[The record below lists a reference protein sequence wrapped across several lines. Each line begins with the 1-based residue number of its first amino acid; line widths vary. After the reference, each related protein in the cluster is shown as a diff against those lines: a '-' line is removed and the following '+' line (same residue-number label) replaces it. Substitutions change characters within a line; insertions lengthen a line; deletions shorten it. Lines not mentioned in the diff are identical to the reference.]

1 MAINNITGSPVE
13 GENFFGRGNELNTAW
28 LHIKKGNSLI
38 LSAPRRVG
46 KSSFAKKLLSYAENE
61 DWNTLEINL
70 EEIQSEQK
78 FVELFVEKLQA
89 ENWWKKSLSTAGENL
104 TQLLESIKPSFS
116 YGDATATLEW
126 KSRKP
131 DIYSK
136 LKKLLNH
143 EQPTLIM
150 VDEVTILLNGFLNT
164 DKEQGLESV
173 EFFLNWLRSFRQVK
187 GTKIHWVFCSSIGID
202 NFTNRHNLSYT
213 FNDIKSFP
221 LAAFD
226 EETSMAFIKELAK
239 SDNIL
244 LQEEV
249 TRQMFKKIDWCL
261 PYFIQVLYFNYQ
273 NLVNTYNKPNDS
285 RTLDLAYQD
294 LIDSKELNTWDERL
308 AEYQELEEYA
318 RLILKNLSK
327 TKPGVKR
334 DTLLELLHAMIDD
347 AGKAETYLNKLLY
360 MLKNDGYIIDMAK
373 GKYGFRSPLLR
384 DFWFNRFAK

>member
-1 MAINNITGSPVE
+1 
-13 GENFFGRGNELNTAW
+13 
-28 LHIKKGNSLI
+28 LI

-46 KSSFAKKLLSYAENE
+46 KSSFAKKLLSYAEAEN
-61 DWNTLEINL
+61 WNTLEINL
-70 EEIQSEQK
+70 EEIQTEQK

-89 ENWWKKSLSTAGENL
+89 ENWWKKSLSSAGETLNL
-104 TQLLESIKPSFS
+104 LLESIKPSVS

-126 KSRKP
+126 KAKKP
-131 DIYSK
+131 DIYTK

-150 VDEVTILLNGFLNT
+150 VDEVTILLNGFLNN
-164 DKEQGLESV
+164 DKEQGIESV
-173 EFFLNWLRSFRQVK
+173 EFFLNWLRSFRQVR

-221 LAAFD
+221 LAAYD
-226 EETSMAFIKELAK
+226 VETSKVFIGELAK
-239 SDNIL
+239 SDNITL
-244 LQEEV
+244 DSEV
-249 TRQMFKKIDWCL
+249 LNLMIQKIDWCL

-273 NLVNTYNKPNDS
+273 NLVISYSKPNDAN
-285 RTLDLAYQD
+285 TLHTAYQE

-308 AEYQELEEYA
+308 ADYQEFEEYA
-318 RLILKNLSK
+318 RLMLKNLSK
-327 TKPGVKR
+327 TKPGAKR
-334 DTLLELLHAMIDD
+334 ETLLELLRAKSGDE
-347 AGKAETYLNKLLY
+347 AKAETYLNKVLY
-360 MLKNDGYIIDMAK
+360 MLKNDGYIIDMPK

>member
-13 GENFFGRGNELNTAW
+13 GENFFGRENELKSAW
-28 LHIKKGNSLI
+28 THIKKGNSLI

-46 KSSFAKKLLSYAENE
+46 KSSFAKKLISYAEEEN
-61 DWNTLEINL
+61 WNTLEINL

-89 ENWWKKSLSTAGENL
+89 ENWWKKNLSSVGDSLS
-104 TQLLESIKPSFS
+104 QLLENIKTSVS
-116 YGDATATLEW
+116 YGDTTATIEW

-131 DIYSK
+131 DIYTK

-143 EQPTLIM
+143 EQHTLIM

-164 DKEQGLESV
+164 DKEIGIESV
-173 EFFLNWLRSFRQVK
+173 EFFLNWLRGFRQVK

-226 EETSMAFIKELAK
+226 PETSVDFIKELAK
-239 SDNIL
+239 SDNLPLDDEIINL
-244 LQEEV
+244 MV
-249 TRQMFKKIDWCL
+249 HKIEWCL
-261 PYFIQVLYFNYQ
+261 PYFIQVLYFNFQ
-273 NLVNTYNKPNDS
+273 NLVTTYNKPNDS
-285 RTLDLAYQD
+285 VTLDTAYQE

-308 AEYQELEEYA
+308 TDYQELDEYA
-318 RLILKNLSK
+318 RIILTNLSK
-327 TKPGVKR
+327 IKPGAKR
-334 DTLLELLHAMIDD
+334 DALLELLHTKINDTV
-347 AGKAETYLNKLLY
+347 KAESYLNKLLY
-360 MLKNDGYIIDMAK
+360 MLKNDGYITDMPK

>member
-13 GENFFGRGNELNTAW
+13 GENFFGRENELTAAW
-28 LHIKKGNSLI
+28 THIKKGNSLI

-46 KSSFAKKLLSYAENE
+46 KSSFAKKLLSYAEEEN
-61 DWNTLEINL
+61 WNTLEINL

-89 ENWWKKSLSTAGENL
+89 ENWWKKSISSAGETLNL
-104 TQLLESIKPSFS
+104 LLESIKPSVS

-164 DKEQGLESV
+164 DKEQGIDSV

-187 GTKIHWVFCSSIGID
+187 GTRIHWVFCSSIGID

-239 SDNIL
+239 SDNIS
-244 LQEEV
+244 LQDEIIRV
-249 TRQMFKKIDWCL
+249 MFKKIDWCL

-273 NLVNTYNKPNDS
+273 NLVISYSKPNDAS
-285 RTLDLAYQD
+285 TLNTAYQE

-318 RLILKNLSK
+318 RLMLKNLSK
-327 TKPGVKR
+327 TKPGAKR
-334 DTLLELLHAMIDD
+334 ETLLELLRAKSNDE
-347 AGKAETYLNKLLY
+347 AKAETYLNKILY
-360 MLKNDGYIIDMAK
+360 MLKNDGYIIDMPK

>member
-13 GENFFGRGNELNTAW
+13 GDNFFGRENELTAAW
-28 LHIKKGNSLI
+28 THIKKGNSLI

-61 DWNTLEINL
+61 EWNTLEINL
-70 EEIQSEQK
+70 EEIQTEQK

-89 ENWWKKSLSTAGENL
+89 ENWWKKNLNIAGESIN
-104 TQLLESIKPSFS
+104 QLLESIKPSVS

-126 KSRKP
+126 KAKKP
-131 DIYSK
+131 DIYTK

-143 EQPTLIM
+143 ELPTLIM
-150 VDEVTILLNGFLNT
+150 VDEVTILLNGFLNNG
-164 DKEQGLESV
+164 KEQGIESV

-187 GTKIHWVFCSSIGID
+187 GTNIHWVFCSSIGID

-226 EETSMAFIKELAK
+226 EETSLAFIKELAK
-239 SDNIL
+239 SDNIS
-244 LQEEV
+244 LQDEII
-249 TRQMFKKIDWCL
+249 RLMFKKIDWCL

-285 RTLDLAYQD
+285 STLDLAYQD

-327 TKPGVKR
+327 TKPGAKR
-334 DTLLELLHAMIDD
+334 DALLELLHAKLNDT
-347 AGKAETYLNKLLY
+347 GKAETYLNKLLY

>member
-13 GENFFGRGNELNTAW
+13 GENFFGRENELTAAW
-28 LHIKKGNSLI
+28 THIKKGNSLI

-46 KSSFAKKLLSYAENE
+46 KSSFAKKLLSYAEEEN
-61 DWNTLEINL
+61 WNTLEINL

-89 ENWWKKSLSTAGENL
+89 ENWWKKSLNNAGETLN
-104 TQLLESIKPSFS
+104 QLLESIKPSISF
-116 YGDATATLEW
+116 GDATATLEW

-164 DKEQGLESV
+164 DKEQGIDSV

-187 GTKIHWVFCSSIGID
+187 GTRIHWVFCSSIGID

-239 SDNIL
+239 SDNIS
-244 LQEEV
+244 LQDEIIRV
-249 TRQMFKKIDWCL
+249 MFKKIDWCL

-273 NLVNTYNKPNDS
+273 NLVISYSKPNDAS
-285 RTLDLAYQD
+285 TLNSAYQE

-318 RLILKNLSK
+318 RLMLKNLSK
-327 TKPGVKR
+327 TKPGAKR
-334 DTLLELLHAMIDD
+334 ETLLELLRAKSNDE
-347 AGKAETYLNKLLY
+347 AKAETYLNKILY
-360 MLKNDGYIIDMAK
+360 MLKNDGYIIDMPK

>member
-13 GENFFGRGNELNTAW
+13 GENFFGRENELTAAW
-28 LHIKKGNSLI
+28 AHIKKGNSLI

-46 KSSFAKKLLSYAENE
+46 KSSFAKKLLSYAEEEN
-61 DWNTLEINL
+61 WNTLEINL

-89 ENWWKKSLSTAGENL
+89 ENWWKKSLNNAGETLN
-104 TQLLESIKPSFS
+104 QLLESIKPSISF
-116 YGDATATLEW
+116 GDATATLEW

-164 DKEQGLESV
+164 DKEQGIDSV

-187 GTKIHWVFCSSIGID
+187 GTRIHWVFCSSIGID

-239 SDNIL
+239 SDNIS
-244 LQEEV
+244 LQDEIIRV
-249 TRQMFKKIDWCL
+249 IFKKIDWCL

-273 NLVNTYNKPNDS
+273 NLVISYSKPNDAS
-285 RTLDLAYQD
+285 TLNSAYQE

-318 RLILKNLSK
+318 RLMLKNLSK
-327 TKPGVKR
+327 TKPGAKR
-334 DTLLELLHAMIDD
+334 ETLLELLRAKSNDE
-347 AGKAETYLNKLLY
+347 AKAETYLNKILY
-360 MLKNDGYIIDMAK
+360 MLKNDGYIIDMPK

>member
-13 GENFFGRGNELNTAW
+13 GENFFGRENELNAAW

-61 DWNTLEINL
+61 NWNTLEINL

-78 FVELFVEKLQA
+78 FVELFVEKLQS
-89 ENWWKKSLSTAGENL
+89 ENWWKKSLNTVGENL
-104 TQLLESIKPSFS
+104 TQLLESIKPSIS
-116 YGDATATLEW
+116 VGDATATLEW

-150 VDEVTILLNGFLNT
+150 IDEVTILLSGFLNT

-202 NFTNRHNLSYT
+202 NFTNRHNLS
-213 FNDIKSFP
+213 
-221 LAAFD
+221 
-226 EETSMAFIKELAK
+226 
-239 SDNIL
+239 
-244 LQEEV
+244 
-249 TRQMFKKIDWCL
+249 
-261 PYFIQVLYFNYQ
+261 
-273 NLVNTYNKPNDS
+273 
-285 RTLDLAYQD
+285 
-294 LIDSKELNTWDERL
+294 
-308 AEYQELEEYA
+308 
-318 RLILKNLSK
+318 
-327 TKPGVKR
+327 
-334 DTLLELLHAMIDD
+334 
-347 AGKAETYLNKLLY
+347 
-360 MLKNDGYIIDMAK
+360 
-373 GKYGFRSPLLR
+373 
-384 DFWFNRFAK
+384 

>member
-13 GENFFGRGNELNTAW
+13 GENFFGRKNELTAAW
-28 LHIKKGNSLI
+28 CHIKKGNSLI

-46 KSSFAKKLLSYAENE
+46 KSSFAKKLITYAESE
-61 DWNTLEINL
+61 SWNTLEINL
-70 EEIQSEQK
+70 EEIQTEQK

-89 ENWWKKSLSTAGENL
+89 ENWWKKSLSTAGETLNL
-104 TQLLESIKPSFS
+104 LLESIKPSVS

-126 KSRKP
+126 KAKKP
-131 DIYSK
+131 DIYTK

-150 VDEVTILLNGFLNT
+150 VDEVTILLNGFLNN
-164 DKEQGLESV
+164 DKEQGIESV
-173 EFFLNWLRSFRQVK
+173 EFFLNWLRSFRQVR

-221 LAAFD
+221 LAAYD
-226 EETSMAFIKELAK
+226 VETSRVFIGELAK
-239 SDNIL
+239 SDNIKL
-244 LQEEV
+244 DTEIINLMVQ
-249 TRQMFKKIDWCL
+249 KIDWCL

-273 NLVNTYNKPNDS
+273 NLITSYGKPNDTN
-285 RTLDLAYQD
+285 TLDAAYQE

-308 AEYQELEEYA
+308 ADYQEFEEYA
-318 RLILKNLSK
+318 RLLLKNLSK
-327 TKPGVKR
+327 TKPGAKR
-334 DTLLELLHAMIDD
+334 ETLLELLRAKSSDE
-347 AGKAETYLNKLLY
+347 AKAETYLNKILY
-360 MLKNDGYIIDMAK
+360 MLKNDGYIIDMPK

>member
-13 GENFFGRGNELNTAW
+13 GENFFGRENELTAAW
-28 LHIKKGNSLI
+28 SHIKKGNSLI

-46 KSSFAKKLLSYAENE
+46 KSSFAKKLLSYAEKE
-61 DWNTLEINL
+61 EWNTLEINL
-70 EEIQSEQK
+70 EEIQTEQK

-89 ENWWKKSLSTAGENL
+89 ENWWKKSLSAAGETLNL
-104 TQLLESIKPSFS
+104 LLESIKPSVT

-126 KSRKP
+126 KAKKP
-131 DIYSK
+131 DIYTK

-150 VDEVTILLNGFLNT
+150 VDEVTILLNGFLNNN
-164 DKEQGLESV
+164 KEQGIESV
-173 EFFLNWLRSFRQVK
+173 EFFLNWLRSFRQVG

-221 LAAFD
+221 LMAYD
-226 EETSMAFIKELAK
+226 VETSKVFIGELAK
-239 SDNIL
+239 SDNITL
-244 LQEEV
+244 DSEV
-249 TRQMFKKIDWCL
+249 INLMVQKIDWCL
-261 PYFIQVLYFNYQ
+261 PYFIQILYFNYQ
-273 NLVNTYNKPNDS
+273 NLVKSYKKPNDTN
-285 RTLDLAYQD
+285 TLNAAYQE

-308 AEYQELEEYA
+308 ADYQEFEEYA
-318 RLILKNLSK
+318 RLVLKNLSK
-327 TKPGVKR
+327 TKPGAKR
-334 DTLLELLHAMIDD
+334 ETLLELLRAKSNDE
-347 AGKAETYLNKLLY
+347 AKAETYLNKLLY
-360 MLKNDGYIIDMAK
+360 MLKNDGYIIDMPK

>member
-13 GENFFGRGNELNTAW
+13 GENFFGRENELTAAW
-28 LHIKKGNSLI
+28 THIKKGNSLI

-46 KSSFAKKLLSYAENE
+46 KSSFAKKLLSYAEEEN
-61 DWNTLEINL
+61 WNTLEINL

-89 ENWWKKSLSTAGENL
+89 ENWWKKSLNNAGETLN
-104 TQLLESIKPSFS
+104 QLLESIKPSISF
-116 YGDATATLEW
+116 GDATATLEW

-164 DKEQGLESV
+164 DKEQGIDSV

-187 GTKIHWVFCSSIGID
+187 GTRIHWVFCSSIGID

-239 SDNIL
+239 SDNIS
-244 LQEEV
+244 LQDEIIRV
-249 TRQMFKKIDWCL
+249 MFKKIDWCL

-273 NLVNTYNKPNDS
+273 NLVISYSKPNDAS
-285 RTLDLAYQD
+285 TLNTAYQE

-318 RLILKNLSK
+318 RLMLKNLSK
-327 TKPGVKR
+327 TKPGAKR
-334 DTLLELLHAMIDD
+334 ETLLELLRAKSNDE
-347 AGKAETYLNKLLY
+347 AKAETYLNKILY
-360 MLKNDGYIIDMAK
+360 MLKNDGYIIDMPK